1 MILLTVIIIKGFG
14 IILTWLY
21 QPKLMKKLPYTW
33 CLFLTLFVTACET
46 NSVSKLKTRVKA
58 IRKCCKELT
67 ANAHRSVGGLKGA
80 DEKANTNR
88 NVSSILPT
96 YFWDTKSMIW

>member
-1 MILLTVIIIKGFG
+1 
-14 IILTWLY
+14 
-21 QPKLMKKLPYTW
+21 MKKLPYTW
-33 CLFLTLFVTACET
+33 FLFLTLFVAACET
-46 NSVSKLKTRVKA
+46 NSVSKLKMRVKA
-58 IRKCCKELT
+58 IRKCCKELS
-67 ANAHRSVGGLKGA
+67 ADGGRSAGGLKQG

>member
-1 MILLTVIIIKGFG
+1 
-14 IILTWLY
+14 
-21 QPKLMKKLPYTW
+21 MKKLPYTW
-33 CLFLTLFVTACET
+33 FLFLTLFVTACET

-58 IRKCCKELT
+58 IHECCKELS
-67 ANAHRSVGGLKGA
+67 ANDPRSVGLKEA

-96 YFWDTKSMIW
+96 YFWDTKNMIW